1 MADNVAAA
9 DVISEQIT
17 PGTVEKSSSIGKTI
31 FLIVLLLAL
40 FLFPLMQVVVGRFN
54 YYIHLVLITLMW
66 IAMASSWNILGGYTG
81 YMSLGHNVFFG
92 VGGYFSGILLALF
105 GISVFLTAPLA
116 GLMATAI
123 GLLIGFITLRVKGPS
138 FIISTIALLLLIKI
152 SFDNWDFIG
161 GSQGLTLKVIELPVE
176 FAKFPFYYGMLLTA
190 IGAVYTSYRIRHSK
204 LGLGLRAISQD
215 EVKAEAAGIPTNLY
229 KILAFA
235 ISAFF
240 VGVVG
245 SMWGHYLTYLRPNI
259 FLLIVTAARM
269 VLMSVL
275 GGKGTIAGPALG
287 AIIMIAVDEFFVSQF
302 GATELNIAGLGV
314 IMIVV
319 LLFFPEGIVGTLRR
333 IGRLPAILDWD

>member
-1 MADNVAAA
+1 
-9 DVISEQIT
+9 
-17 PGTVEKSSSIGKTI
+17 
-31 FLIVLLLAL
+31 
-40 FLFPLMQVVVGRFN
+40 
-54 YYIHLVLITLMW
+54 
-66 IAMASSWNILGGYTG
+66 
-81 YMSLGHNVFFG
+81 
-92 VGGYFSGILLALF
+92 
-105 GISVFLTAPLA
+105 
-116 GLMATAI
+116 
-123 GLLIGFITLRVKGPS
+123 
-138 FIISTIALLLLIKI
+138 
-152 SFDNWDFIG
+152 
-161 GSQGLTLKVIELPVE
+161 LTLKVIELPVE